1 MWKWLGGCLVIV
13 VVVVAIGFWTGY
25 RKLSEFSGPNR
36 PETVAIGAPPSRVFA
51 SLANGDSLS
60 TWMSERLG
68 VRASRHGMLVTGDT
82 IQMDTRLRFNI
93 GKTSN
98 ASRWVVSD
106 VKPDQM
112 LSLEMR
118 ADTSNRLVAQ
128 RMYNLA
134 AKGDSTLITS
144 TVSTPGLDSM
154 IAHRGDTIKAS
165 DAFISGA
172 TKLMI
177 SSLRMQAHR
186 ELQLLKAHI
195 EGHAAPPPP

>member
-82 IQMDTRLRFNI
+82 IQMDAKLRFNI

>member
-68 VRASRHGMLVTGDT
+68 VRASSHGMLVTGDT
-82 IQMDTRLRFNI
+82 IQMDAKLRFNI

>member
-25 RKLSEFSGPNR
+25 RKLSEFSGPNK
-36 PETVAIGAPPSRVFA
+36 PETVAIGAPASRVFA

-82 IQMDTRLRFNI
+82 IQMDAKLRFNI

-195 EGHAAPPPP
+195 EGHAPPPP